1 MPNHFSL
8 ISLHL
13 FQSTDSCILK
23 RLKSGTYLF
32 ERITTD
38 ETRTMDDFWGKNI
51 SIHAI
56 VGKNGSG
63 KSTLFDIILILIN
76 NFSYYVLKNSWNN
89 DNTLPLK
96 YVQGMC
102 GYLTFRIDDTEGKID
117 CHGDRLKFD
126 FGEKKYA
133 WGFIESD
140 MASKNM

>member
-1 MPNHFSL
+1 MNNVVMPNYFSL

-76 NFSYYVLKNSWNN
+76 NFSYYVLKDSWNN

-102 GYLTFRIDDTEGKID
+102 GYLTFRIDDTEGK
-117 CHGDRLKFD
+117 
-126 FGEKKYA
+126 
-133 WGFIESD
+133 
-140 MASKNM
+140 